1 MFGYIVTYLG
11 GIITGVTL
19 LYANRR
25 SIDAAL
31 VKQEK
36 MYGAEIDRLNWENAK
51 LRTDLDAFVRNRD
64 CSDAYHRGKRD
75 GRNDP
80 VTDAERFAQNFE
92 GHRGTVE
99 FRNTAR
105 PQQTRSAT

>member
-19 LYANRR
+19 LCANRR
-25 SIDAAL
+25 SVDAAL
-31 VKQEK
+31 AKQDK
-36 MYGAEIDRLNWENAK
+36 RYRAEVERLNRENAK
-51 LRTDLDAFVRNRD
+51 LRSDIDAFVRNRD

-92 GHRGTVE
+92 ARRGMVQ

-105 PQQTRSAT
+105 AQ

>member
-19 LYANRR
+19 LFANRR

-31 VKQEK
+31 AKQEK
-36 MYGAEIDRLNWENAK
+36 AYGVEIDRLNRENAG
-51 LRTDLDAFVRNRD
+51 LRRDLDAFVRNRD
-64 CSDAYHRGKRD
+64 CSDAYRRGKQD

-80 VTDAERFAQNFE
+80 VTEAERFAQNFAD
-92 GHRGTVE
+92 HRGTVE
-99 FRNTAR
+99 FRAPR
-105 PQQTRSAT
+105 AQQGRS

>member
-11 GIITGVTL
+11 GIITGVTI

-31 VKQEK
+31 AKQEK
-36 MYGAEIDRLNWENAK
+36 TYCAEIDRLNRENAK
-51 LRTDLDAFVRNRD
+51 LRCDLDAFVRNRD
-64 CSDAYHRGKRD
+64 CSDAYRRGRQE

-80 VTDAERFAQNFE
+80 VTEAERFAQNFAN
-92 GHRGTVE
+92 HRGTVE
-99 FRNTAR
+99 FRATRA
-105 PQQTRSAT
+105 QQAHTGS